1 MTRILVTN
9 DDGIHAEGIVALA
22 AALERLGDVYVV
34 APAHEM
40 SAASHSLTLV
50 RPLRV
55 ERLSDRRWSVDG
67 TPTDCVTIAI
77 AHLLKDDLRP
87 DIVLSGINR
96 GPNLGDDTTYSGT
109 VAGALEG
116 SIHGL
121 PAIAVSLAT
130 RRDHDYAHAA
140 EFSATLA
147 AKVIA
152 EGLPKGTLLSVNVPP
167 GPVAGVRVT
176 RQGIKAVSP
185 EVIEGTDP
193 RNRKYYWIG
202 DDGAT
207 WENEE
212 GTDYEAIGDGL
223 VSITPLRNDLTDYR
237 ALEEMRA
244 SGWTALSD
252 EAPAGSR

>member
-22 AALERLGDVYVV
+22 AALERLGEVYVV

-50 RPLRV
+50 RPLRLDQLA
-55 ERLSDRRWSVDG
+55 ERRWSVDG
-67 TPTDCVTIAI
+67 TPTDCVTIALV
-77 AHLLKDDLRP
+77 HLLKDLKP

-130 RRDHDYAHAA
+130 RHDHDYTHAA
-140 EFSATLA
+140 EFSAMLA
-147 AKVIA
+147 AKVLA
-152 EGLPKGTLLSVNVPP
+152 DGLPKGTLLSINVPP
-167 GPVAGVRVT
+167 GPVAGARIT

-185 EVIEGTDP
+185 KVIEGTDP

-207 WENEE
+207 WDNDE
-212 GTDYEAIGDGL
+212 GTDYEAIANGL

-237 ALEEMRA
+237 VLEELRS
-244 SGWTALSD
+244 SGWSALPD
-252 EAPAGSR
+252 EAPAESR